1 MKTLKRKYYKY
12 QASGLYREHIK
23 NNVLLVGLAIVVLA
37 YGYVNTLIL
46 EG

>member
-12 QASGLYREHIK
+12 QASSLYREHIK
-23 NNVLLVGLAIVVLA
+23 NNVLLIGLAVVVLA

>member
-1 MKTLKRKYYKY
+1 MKTLQRKLNKYK
-12 QASGLYREHIK
+12 ASSLYREHIK

>member
-1 MKTLKRKYYKY
+1 MRTLKRKFNKY
-12 QASGLYREHIK
+12 QASSLYREHIK
-23 NNVLLVGLAIVVLA
+23 NNVLLVGLAVVVLA

>member
-12 QASGLYREHIK
+12 KASSLYREHIK
-23 NNVLLVGLAIVVLA
+23 NNVLLVGLVVLFLADA
-37 YGYVNTLIL
+37 YLNTLIL

>member
-1 MKTLKRKYYKY
+1 MKTLQRKFNKY
-12 QASGLYREHIK
+12 QASSLYREQIK
-23 NNVLLVGLAIVVLA
+23 NNVLLIGLAVVVLA